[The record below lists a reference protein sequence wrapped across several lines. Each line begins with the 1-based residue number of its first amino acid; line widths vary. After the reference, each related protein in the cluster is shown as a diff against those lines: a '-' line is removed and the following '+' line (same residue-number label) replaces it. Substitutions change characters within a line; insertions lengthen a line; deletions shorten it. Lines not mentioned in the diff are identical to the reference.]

1 MNNSTDVIG
10 FTPLM
15 IAALSGDLDVVQ
27 LLVEA
32 GANVNA
38 VDEYKNT
45 ALRKASENSH
55 QDVLNYLYQLTNAK
69 FPYIDEEISF

>member
-1 MNNSTDVIG
+1 
-10 FTPLM
+10 M